1 MIDEYAHKLVVIE
14 NDLLKKAMK
23 VLQEDRQRLIKER
36 DEFKELYEKL
46 LTK

>member
-1 MIDEYAHKLVVIE
+1 M

-23 VLQEDRQRLIKER
+23 TLQEDRQRLIKER

-46 LTK
+46 LYGNSTR